1 MTDDVQSLWVESC
14 AALLTLV
21 DDTAVAERWDAPSC
35 LPGMT
40 IGALCGHVIASGIF
54 EVESRVTHDAAV
66 AGSDTATPSYSGPL
80 IEAPTQSDGRP
91 MTAANLHAL
100 VPADDG
106 HAAHRAV
113 EAAAVEQAGNG
124 MEDLV
129 SRGRIAFATARVGVE
144 RTDADVVVDCWG
156 VPLSFDEFLRTRIVE
171 MVVHAEDL
179 ADSMALESSGLPDEA
194 KELACNIGIAAAI
207 RRNGPTSVL
216 RALFRSDRHSTA
228 ALRPL

>member
-1 MTDDVQSLWVESC
+1 MADDVQRLWVESC

-21 DDTAVAERWDAPSC
+21 DDTAVGDRWDAPSC

-54 EVESRVTHDAAV
+54 EVESRVTQAAAAGNDAV
-66 AGSDTATPSYSGPL
+66 TPSYSGPL
-80 IEAPTQSDGRP
+80 VTAPPTRTDGRA

-100 VPADDG
+100 VPTDDG
-106 HAAHRAV
+106 NAAHRAV
-113 EAAAVEQAGNG
+113 EAAAAEQAENG

-129 SRGRIAFATARVGVE
+129 SRGRIAFATARVAVE
-144 RTDADVVVDCWG
+144 RTDPDVVVDCWG
-156 VPLSFDEFLRTRIVE
+156 VPLSFEEFLRTRIVE

-179 ADSMALESSGLPDEA
+179 ADSIGLESSGLPDEA
-194 KELACNIGIAAAI
+194 KEVACNIGIEAAI
-207 RRNGPTSVL
+207 RRNGPTAVL
-216 RALFRSDRHSTA
+216 RALFRSDRHGTA